1 MHQRRFYLPG
11 TDKGVIR
18 STRPSVLPLANR
30 YSSMHE
36 TLSAAAAAHAQHTAF
51 VCGVSGRTR
60 TFTEAMERADRYACL
75 LHRDYGVRP
84 GQRVLLVT
92 PNTLDFFSIAH
103 AVWRLGSVLC
113 PTNPLQMPDEMAQLV
128 AAAGGIHLI
137 IGHGMV
143 APVVHAVERKLA
155 DAVQAPP
162 PVLLYTDEMELPTA
176 SPLAQAPVQRQQPP
190 SLESAAPAGSGLICV
205 PFSSGTSGL
214 PKGVRLSDLNLRSN
228 VHQMCDFTQLLKMRD
243 GDVVMSVLPMFHIYG
258 LTAQLL
264 ASFVR
269 GVTQVIVPRFDLEQ
283 YMGLVSRHRATVLFT
298 VPPMLVAF
306 AKGQAE
312 RPIDLSSVRV
322 VLSGAAPLGKDMVDL
337 SKQVFPSAFVTQGYG
352 LTETS
357 PVTHVNATGTPG
369 SVGQLVADTEA
380 RLVDLATGQ
389 DVDAFGQMGEIWLRG
404 PQVMLGYV
412 NPADTAAVFSP
423 DGFFKTG
430 DIAEVDRNFEFF
442 IRDRLKELIKVK
454 GFQVAPAELEQVL
467 LGHPFVADVIVIG
480 VPTPQSDF
488 TGNEAPRA
496 HVVLNAA
503 AVASA
508 GLTGKTD
515 TVAEALVQHV
525 AEHLSPYKQLTGGVR
540 FVETIPKSVTG
551 KLLRRVA
558 RDLERQEAARE
569 AAIRATSA
577 PPTAPK

>member
-1 MHQRRFYLPG
+1 
-11 TDKGVIR
+11 
-18 STRPSVLPLANR
+18 
-30 YSSMHE
+30 MHE

-51 VCGVSGRTR
+51 ICGVSGRTR
-60 TFTEAMERADRYACL
+60 TFPEAMERADRYACL
-75 LHRDYGVRP
+75 LHHDYGVRA

-103 AVWRLGSVLC
+103 AVWRLGAVLC

-128 AAAGGIHLI
+128 VAAGGIHLI
-137 IGHGMV
+137 IGHEMV

-155 DAVQAPP
+155 DAVQPSP

-176 SPLAQAPVQRQQPP
+176 SQQQQPL
-190 SLESAAPAGSGLICV
+190 SSKSAAPAGSELICV

-228 VHQMCDFTQLLKMRD
+228 VYQMCDFTQPLQMRD
-243 GDVVMSVLPMFHIYG
+243 DDDVVMSVLPMFHIYG

-283 YMGLVSRHRATVLFT
+283 YMGLVERHRATVLFT

-312 RPIDLSSVRV
+312 RPVDLSSVRV
-322 VLSGAAPLGKDMVDL
+322 VLSGAAPLGKEMVDL
-337 SKQVFPSAFVTQGYG
+337 SAQVFPSAFITQGYG

-357 PVTHVNATGTPG
+357 PVTHVNTTGTPG
-369 SVGQLVADTEA
+369 SVGHLVADTEA
-380 RLVDLATGQ
+380 RLMDLATGR

-412 NPADTAAVFSP
+412 HPADTAAVFSP

-480 VPTPQSDF
+480 VPAPQSDL

-503 AVASA
+503 AVAAA

-515 TVAEALVQHV
+515 TVAEALIQHA
-525 AEHLSPYKQLTGGVR
+525 AEHLSPYKELTGGVR
-540 FVETIPKSVTG
+540 FVEMIPKSVTG

-558 RDLERQEAARE
+558 RDLECQEAARE
-569 AAIRATSA
+569 AATRAA
-577 PPTAPK
+577 PATPNATK